1 MRLLPS
7 SVGVS
12 LLLVAPLWC
21 VAGRA
26 DEGADWQQVI
36 ELRQQ
41 IGEAGFRD
49 QPAQAVEQ
57 LQAFNRAHKL
67 DPVLAAELTVQSA
80 QITRDQL
87 HKPDE
92 AMKLLEAG
100 LAGVTPDPAKPV
112 EIMYVSAQAAT
123 LLVQNKAAAAQK
135 LLQDNFA
142 LIQTAAKSGH
152 PHLAT
157 FASRALETL
166 CDAQDALRPAGAK
179 PDDNIE
185 LLQTSLRELP
195 AFLDPNQQRASDWR
209 EGWMYERL
217 IGLLSKAGRTDEAL
231 RWGRLYFAEVAF
243 DGDAIGRAIKP
254 LSGVW
259 ARDGDLAKVRAFAN
273 AQTATGADAPA
284 NPLASVTLPQFDDKG
299 AVAKE
304 LSAQLE
310 AQKTEPNRERVRR
323 IITLQLALGQ
333 WNAAMNA
340 ALDLMVEDATLPD
353 GPQQVARVFKA
364 KDASLVRA
372 NQFLAYLEGKGD
384 NPVPAF
390 LAESDAVAATGGD
403 AR

>member
-1 MRLLPS
+1 MRLFRPLAVCLS
-7 SVGVS
+7 LSALSLMSV
-12 LLLVAPLWC
+12 A
-21 VAGRA
+21 ARA
-26 DEGADWQQVI
+26 DEGADWQKVI

-41 IGEAGFRD
+41 IGEDTFRN

-57 LQAFNRAHKL
+57 LQEFNRTHKL
-67 DPVLAAELTVQSA
+67 DPILVAELTVQIA

-87 HKPDE
+87 QKPDE

-100 LAGVTPDPAKPV
+100 LAQVTPDPQKPV

-123 LLVQNKAAAAQK
+123 LLKQDKAAAAQK
-135 LLQDNFA
+135 LVQDNFA
-142 LIQTAAKSGH
+142 LVQAAAKSGH

-157 FASRALETL
+157 FASRAIEHL

-185 LLQTSLRELP
+185 LLQTTLRELP

-217 IGLLSKAGRTDEAL
+217 IELLSKRGQTDEAL
-231 RWGRLYFAEVAF
+231 KWGKLYFAEVAF
-243 DGDAIGRAIKP
+243 DGDAIQRAIKP
-254 LSGVW
+254 LSGAW
-259 ARDGDLAKVRAFAN
+259 ARSGDLAKVRAFAT

-284 NPLASVTLPQFDDKG
+284 NPLASVTLPQFDEKG
-299 AVAKE
+299 AVANE
-304 LSAQLE
+304 LKAQLE

-372 NQFLAYLEGKGD
+372 NAFLAYLDGKGE

-390 LAESDAVAATGGD
+390 LAEADVPKTGGD

>member
-1 MRLLPS
+1 MRFLTGLF
-7 SVGVS
+7 VGAS
-12 LLLVAPLWC
+12 LLA
-21 VAGRA
+21 AIRFSARA

-41 IGEAGFRD
+41 IGEETFRN

-57 LQAFNRAHKL
+57 LQEFNQTHKL
-67 DPVLAAELTVQSA
+67 DPVLAAELTVQAA

-87 HKPDE
+87 QKPDE
-92 AMKLLEAG
+92 AMKLLQAG
-100 LAGVTPDPAKPV
+100 LEQVTPAPQKPV

-123 LLVQNKAAAAQK
+123 LLKQNKAAAAHQ
-135 LLQDNFA
+135 LVQDNFA
-142 LIQTAAKSGH
+142 LVQAAAKSGH

-157 FASRALETL
+157 YASRAIEHL

-185 LLQTSLRELP
+185 LLQTTLRELP

-217 IGLLSKAGRTDEAL
+217 IGLLSKRGQTEAAL

-243 DGDAIGRAIKP
+243 DNEAIQRAIKP
-254 LSGVW
+254 LSGTW
-259 ARDGDLAKVRAFAN
+259 ARSGDLAKVRAFAG
-273 AQTATGADAPA
+273 AQTAMGAESPA
-284 NPLASVTLPQFDDKG
+284 NPLSSVTLPQFEEKG

-304 LSAQLE
+304 LKAQLE
-310 AQKTEPNRERVRR
+310 AQQREPNRERVRR
-323 IITLQLALGQ
+323 LITLQIALGQ
-333 WNAAMNA
+333 WSAAMNM

-372 NQFLAYLEGKGD
+372 NAFLAYLEGKGE
-384 NPVPAF
+384 NPIPAF
-390 LAESDAVAATGGD
+390 LAETDTPIAGGG
-403 AR
+403 AP

>member
-1 MRLLPS
+1 MRLFRPLAVCLSLSALPLS
-7 SVGVS
+7 SLS
-12 LLLVAPLWC
+12 A
-21 VAGRA
+21 RA

-123 LLVQNKAAAAQK
+123 LLKQDKAAAAQK

-142 LIQTAAKSGH
+142 LVQAAARSGH

-157 FASRALETL
+157 FASRAVEHL

-217 IGLLSKAGRTDEAL
+217 IELLSKRGQSDEAL
-231 RWGRLYFAEVAF
+231 KWGKLYFAEVAF

-259 ARDGDLAKVRAFAN
+259 ARSGDLAKVRAFAN

-372 NQFLAYLEGKGD
+372 NQFLAYLDGKGD

-390 LAESDAVAATGGD
+390 LAEADAIAATGGG
-403 AR
+403 AP

>member
-1 MRLLPS
+1 
-7 SVGVS
+7 
-12 LLLVAPLWC
+12 
-21 VAGRA
+21 
-26 DEGADWQQVI
+26 
-36 ELRQQ
+36 
-41 IGEAGFRD
+41 
-49 QPAQAVEQ
+49 
-57 LQAFNRAHKL
+57 
-67 DPVLAAELTVQSA
+67 
-80 QITRDQL
+80 
-87 HKPDE
+87 
-92 AMKLLEAG
+92 MKLLEAG
-100 LAGVTPDPAKPV
+100 LAQVTPDPAKPV

-123 LLVQNKAAAAQK
+123 LLAQNKAAAAQK

-142 LIQTAAKSGH
+142 LVQAAAKSGH

-166 CDAQDALRPAGAK
+166 CDAQDAVRPAGVK

-185 LLQTSLRELP
+185 LLQTSLHALP

-243 DGDAIGRAIKP
+243 DNDAIGRAIKP

-259 ARDGDLAKVRAFAN
+259 ARSGDLAKVRAFAN
-273 AQTATGADAPA
+273 AQTAQEADAPA
-284 NPLASVTLPQFDDKG
+284 NPLREVTLPPLSEKDG
-299 AVAKE
+299 ASAVATE
-304 LSAQLE
+304 LAALLE
-310 AQKTEPNRERVRR
+310 AQGARPERERVRR
-323 IITLQLALGQ
+323 IITLQIGLGQ

-372 NQFLAYLEGKGD
+372 NAFLAYLEGKGD
-384 NPVPAF
+384 NPIPAF